1 MKRRLNIKMKSTL
14 TKGKTPKGMAMYP
27 YLKNPET
34 YEGNEIG
41 YTIQLILNEKDTQSF
56 IAILEKELSVAQKAP
71 FFEGKKWA
79 RTPHLSYR
87 ENNDGDI
94 VFKFKTKHVIK
105 TKNGDEIKRTVPIF
119 DSKGKPIDVT
129 IGNGSIVR
137 LAYTIVPY
145 HKSSTNNGLTLY
157 LDAVQVI
164 NLVEYQGTHSTAE
177 AFGFEEEE
185 GYSSDDEQA
194 EVIDDLD
201 DIENNEDDSGDF

>member
-41 YTIQLILNEKDTQSF
+41 YTIQLILSEKDTKSF
-56 IAILEKELSVAQKAP
+56 IAILEKELSVAQAETFK
-71 FFEGKKWA
+71 GKKWA

-87 ENNDGDI
+87 ENSDGDI

-105 TKNGDEIKRTVPIF
+105 TKAGDEIKRTVPIF
-119 DSKGKPIDVT
+119 DSKGKPIDVS

-137 LAYTIVPY
+137 LAYTIIPY

-201 DIENNEDDSGDF
+201 DIETLEDDSGDF